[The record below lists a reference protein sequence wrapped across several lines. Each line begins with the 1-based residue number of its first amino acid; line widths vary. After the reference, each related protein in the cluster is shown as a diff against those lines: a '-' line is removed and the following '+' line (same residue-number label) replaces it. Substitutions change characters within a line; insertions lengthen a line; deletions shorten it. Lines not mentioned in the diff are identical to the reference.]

1 MPLATLAEVLNN
13 AYENGY
19 AIAGFNF
26 YTYEDA
32 SAIVRAAEEVDSPVI
47 LMASGK
53 AIKHLGVDYA
63 TSTIRVLAERARVPV
78 VAHLDHATDLRTI
91 VQAIKH
97 GFTSVMYDGSLLS
110 IEENIRNTRFVVSVA
125 GALGVSVEAEIGR
138 VGMSEEGE
146 DVGEILTDP
155 DSASEFYE
163 KTGVDALAV
172 AIGSAHG
179 MQKQEAN
186 LDLDLAKEIHESVDV
201 PLVLHGS
208 SGVRDA
214 DLRQIARY
222 GFAKINIGTKLKHV
236 FAQGIKDLC
245 TSDTFAPDPLKIVVT
260 ASRELEC
267 VGKEMI
273 ALLRE

>member
-63 TSTIRVLAERARVPV
+63 ASTIRVLAERARVPV
-78 VAHLDHATDLRTI
+78 VAHLDHATDLETI
-91 VQAIKH
+91 FQAIKD
-97 GFTSVMYDGSLLS
+97 GFTSVMYDGSLLDV
-110 IEENIRNTRFVVSVA
+110 EENIRNTKLVVSVA
-125 GALGVSVEAEIGR
+125 RALGVSVEAEIGR

-155 DSASEFYE
+155 NSASEFYE
-163 KTGVDALAV
+163 STGVDALAV

-186 LDLDLAKEIHESVDV
+186 LDLDLAREIHENVDV

-208 SGVRDA
+208 SGVRDE

-222 GFAKINIGTKLKHV
+222 GFAKINVGTKLKHV
-236 FAQGIKDLC
+236 FAQGMRDFC
-245 TSDTFAPDPLKIVVT
+245 NSSAYVPDPLKIVVT
-260 ASRELEC
+260 ASREIER
-267 VGKEMI
+267 VVKEKI